1 MKKMIMFLLV
11 FSFCFVNH
19 YSAFSLEIKNRSFSK
34 QEIDMMKNT
43 KAIIQTR
50 FGDISLQFFPDVAP
64 NHVDN
69 FISLSEKRF
78 YEGTIFHRVIP
89 GFMIQGGD
97 PNSKSKDKTRH
108 GMGGPGYYLKA
119 EFNDRPHKK
128 GTLSMARTSIPDTA
142 GSQFFICAEKVP
154 HLDGQYTVFGEVTA
168 GMDVV
173 EKIVSAPRDKNDNP
187 LKRIEMTV
195 KIIRKQGK

>member
-1 MKKMIMFLLV
+1 MNKMIMFLFA

-19 YSAFSLEIKNRSFSK
+19 YSAFSVEIKHRSFSK

-168 GMDVV
+168 GMDVG
-173 EKIVSAPRDKNDNP
+173 EKIVSAPRDQNDNP
-187 LKRIEMTV
+187 FKRIEMTI
-195 KIIRKQGK
+195 KIIREKK

>member
-1 MKKMIMFLLV
+1 MKKVIMFLLV

-19 YSAFSLEIKNRSFSK
+19 YSAFSAEIKHRSFSK
-34 QEIDMMKNT
+34 QEIDMMKNI
-43 KAIIQTR
+43 KAIIQTG
-50 FGDISLQFFPDVAP
+50 FGDISLRFFPEVAP

-69 FISLSEKRF
+69 FISLSEKGF
-78 YEGTIFHRVIP
+78 YDRTIFHRVIP

-108 GMGGPGYYLKA
+108 GTGGPGYYLKA

-173 EKIVSAPRDKNDNP
+173 EKIVSAPRDQRDNP
-187 LKRIEMTV
+187 LKRIVMTI
-195 KIIRKQGK
+195 KIIREKK